1 MSNYDNIVISSRVRL
16 ARNFS
21 FLNFPAKLTDY
32 DEALSIVKGIY
43 EVLSSY
49 GDFDFYKMKN
59 IQNLKSLILLEE
71 NLISKELLENKD
83 ISSVAI
89 SEKDSLSV
97 MINEED
103 HIREQCVLGGF
114 NLQQA
119 FERVDAL
126 DDILLENFSISYD
139 EKLGFLTAS
148 PTNLGTGMRAS
159 VMLFLPALTMMGKIE
174 SLSSSANKL
183 GLTVRGKYGENSS
196 GEGYMYQISN
206 EQCLGFDE
214 EQIIQ
219 NVINVTVKICEMEEE
234 FLQEIMKEKGDE
246 IIDLVKRSYGTL
258 LHAYMISAKESI
270 KLLSHLKLGVNLGI
284 IKLKNKKIIDELMTK
299 SQPAHLMELSAK
311 DLNIRQRDIY
321 RAEYISKILQEE
333 TK

>member
-1 MSNYDNIVISSRVRL
+1 MISSRVRL

-21 FLNFPAKLTDY
+21 FLNFPPKLTDY
-32 DEALSIVKGIY
+32 DEALSIVKGLY

-49 GDFDFYKMKN
+49 GEFDFYKMKN

-89 SEKDSLSV
+89 SEKDNLSV

-114 NLQQA
+114 NLQEA
-119 FERVDAL
+119 YERVDAL

-139 EKLGFLTAS
+139 ENFGFLTTS

-159 VMLFLPALTMMGKIE
+159 VMLFLPALTMMGKID
-174 SLSSSANKL
+174 SLSVSANKL
-183 GLTVRGKYGENSS
+183 GLIVRGKFGENSS

-206 EQCLGFDE
+206 EQCLGFNE

-234 FLQEIMKEKGDE
+234 FLGQIMREKGDE
-246 IIDLVKRSYGTL
+246 IIDLVKRAYGTL
-258 LHAYMISAKESI
+258 KHAHMISANESV
-270 KLLSHLKLGVNLGI
+270 KLLSQLKIGVNLGI
-284 IKLKNKKIIDELMTK
+284 IKLKNKKIIDELIIK

-311 DLNIRQRDIY
+311 DLDPKQRDIY
-321 RAEYISKILQEE
+321 RAEYISKILIEE
-333 TK
+333 NR

>member
-1 MSNYDNIVISSRVRL
+1 MSNYENIVISSRVRL

-32 DEALSIVKGIY
+32 DEALSIVKGLY

-71 NLISKELLENKD
+71 HLISKELLENKD

-89 SEKDSLSV
+89 SEKDNLSV

-114 NLQQA
+114 NLQEA
-119 FERVDAL
+119 YERVDAL

-139 EKLGFLTAS
+139 DKFGFLTAS

-159 VMLFLPALTMMGKIE
+159 VMLFLPALTMMGKID
-174 SLSSSANKL
+174 SLSISANKL
-183 GLTVRGKYGENSS
+183 GLIVRGKYGENSC

-206 EQCLGFDE
+206 EQCLGFTE

-219 NVINVTVKICEMEEE
+219 NVINVTIKICEMEEE
-234 FLQEIMKEKGDE
+234 FLSQIMKEKGDE
-246 IIDLVKRSYGTL
+246 IIDLVKRAYGTL
-258 LHAYMISAKESI
+258 LHAHMISANESI
-270 KLLSHLKLGVNLGI
+270 KLLSQLKLGVNLGI
-284 IKLKNKKIIDELMTK
+284 IKLKSKKVIDDLMVK
-299 SQPAHLMELSAK
+299 SQPAHLMELSSK
-311 DLNIRQRDIY
+311 DLDPKQRDIY
-321 RAEYISKILQEE
+321 RAEYISKILTE
-333 TK
+333 TI